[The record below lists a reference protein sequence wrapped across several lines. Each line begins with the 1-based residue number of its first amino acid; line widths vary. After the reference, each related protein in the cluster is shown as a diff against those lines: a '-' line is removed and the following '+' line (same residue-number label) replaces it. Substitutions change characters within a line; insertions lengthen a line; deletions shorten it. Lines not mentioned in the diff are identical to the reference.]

1 VRGTKIALL
10 NLTLKNKAMEN
21 SNRNKPGKFMI
32 AAIALLILVIISY
45 LVVIQLFPNFFM
57 TLPSGAAQ
65 PVDARP

>member
-1 VRGTKIALL
+1 
-10 NLTLKNKAMEN
+10 MEN